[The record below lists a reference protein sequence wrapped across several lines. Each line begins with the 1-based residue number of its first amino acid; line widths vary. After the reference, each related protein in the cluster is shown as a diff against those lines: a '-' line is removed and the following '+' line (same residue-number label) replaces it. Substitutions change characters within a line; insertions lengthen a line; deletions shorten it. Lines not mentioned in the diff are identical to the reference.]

1 MPFYIILGTKI
12 QLFHDITGGCA
23 PFLVHLQY
31 KLTKHMNERESIIS
45 LREQL
50 HRHNYNYYVL
60 NAPVISDKEFDEMM
74 HELQELEARH
84 PDMFDPNSPTQRVGS
99 DLNDEFQT
107 VPHRRPMLSLA
118 NTYNLE
124 EVREFYQR
132 VSDGLHGQ
140 PFQVCAELKYDGLS
154 ISLHYREGK
163 LVQAVTRGDGIQGD
177 DVTAN
182 VRTIRSIPLVL
193 DSTRGEIPEEFEIR
207 GEVLM
212 PWQSFERLNT
222 ERQEAGEDLFAN
234 PRNAASG
241 TLKSKDPKVVSRR
254 GLDAYLYYLLGED
267 IPSTGHYENMES
279 ARSWGFQVSK
289 DMKLCNTL
297 EELWEYINYWD
308 VHRKELPVATDGIV
322 IKVNSLAQQKA
333 LGMTAKSPRWAI
345 AYKFQA
351 EQASTILRE
360 VTFQVGRTGVVT
372 PVANMDSVL
381 LSGTM
386 VHRAT
391 LHNADVMDALNLHI
405 GDHVLVE
412 KGGEII
418 PKIVGKKTPADP
430 KTLPPAPPQGRGVV
444 TTDLCPHQQNIIP
457 PPLVG
462 GMGRGPEGAETTDL
476 CPHQTVHY
484 TPSPCGRAGEGAAIP
499 IRFIQRCPVCG
510 TPLVRAQ
517 EEASH
522 YCPNDLH
529 CAPQIIGR
537 LEHFVSRKAMNI
549 NLVGPE
555 LIQQY
560 YRNGLLHDLSDF
572 YRITHDKKVADSVAR
587 SVEVPFERVLFA
599 LGIRFVG
606 EIAAKTLARKFK
618 NIDSLMSATAEQLLE
633 TDGIGKVIA
642 ESLINYFS
650 SGENRALIERL
661 RQAGLQFTLSEEQL
675 SAHSTTLQGQ
685 SIVISGVFAHHSRDE
700 YKRIIEQHG
709 GKNVGSISGKTSFI
723 LAGDN
728 MGPSK
733 LEKVEKLG
741 VRIVSEDEFLA
752 MIGQE

>member
-1 MPFYIILGTKI
+1 
-12 QLFHDITGGCA
+12 
-23 PFLVHLQY
+23 
-31 KLTKHMNERESIIS
+31 MNERESIIS

-74 HELQELEARH
+74 HRLQALEEKY
-84 PDMFDPNSPTQRVGS
+84 PDMSDPNSPTRRVGS
-99 DLNDEFQT
+99 DLNDEFRT

-154 ISLHYREGK
+154 ISLHYRNGK
-163 LVQAVTRGDGIQGD
+163 LVQALTRGDGVQGD

-193 DSTRGEIPEEFEIR
+193 DSSREDIPEEFEIR

-212 PWQSFERLNT
+212 PWQSFERLND
-222 ERQEAGEDLFAN
+222 ERSQAGEDLFAN

-241 TLKSKDPKVVSRR
+241 TLKSKDPKVVSQR

-289 DMKLCNTL
+289 DMRLCNTL
-297 EELWEYINYWD
+297 EELWEYISYWD

-351 EQASTILRE
+351 EQACTILRE

-391 LHNADVMDALNLHI
+391 LHNADVLEALDLHI

-418 PKIVGKKTPADP
+418 PKIVGK
-430 KTLPPAPPQGRGVV
+430 
-444 TTDLCPHQQNIIP
+444 
-457 PPLVG
+457 
-462 GMGRGPEGAETTDL
+462 EETENSEKSEYSEYSDTSDDK
-476 CPHQTVHY
+476 H
-484 TPSPCGRAGEGAAIP
+484 SPFRFP
-499 IRFIQRCPVCG
+499 FSVFRSPVRFIQRCPVCG
-510 TPLVRAQ
+510 TPLVRGE

-549 NLVGPE
+549 SQVGPE

-560 YRNGLLHDLSDF
+560 YRNGMLHDVSDF

-587 SVEVPFERVLFA
+587 STEVPFERVLFA

-618 NIDSLMSATAEQLLE
+618 DIDSLMSATMEQLLE
-633 TDGIGKVIA
+633 TDGIGNVIA
-642 ESLINYFS
+642 ESIINYFAS
-650 SGENRALIERL
+650 EENRALIERL

-675 SAHSTTLQGQ
+675 STHSTTLQGQ

-723 LAGDN
+723 LAGEN

-733 LEKVEKLG
+733 LEKAEKLG

>member
-1 MPFYIILGTKI
+1 
-12 QLFHDITGGCA
+12 
-23 PFLVHLQY
+23 
-31 KLTKHMNERESIIS
+31 MNERESIIS

-74 HELQELEARH
+74 HLLQTLEENH
-84 PDMFDPNSPTQRVGS
+84 PDMYDPNSPTQRVGS

-154 ISLHYREGK
+154 ISLHYKHGQ

-193 DSTRGEIPEEFEIR
+193 DSTTGNIPKEFEIR

-212 PWQSFERLNT
+212 PWQSFERLNA
-222 ERQEAGEDLFAN
+222 ERQEAGDDLFAN

-254 GLDAYLYYLLGED
+254 GLDAYLYYLLGDD

-279 ARSWGFQVSK
+279 ARSWGFQVSR
-289 DMKLCNTL
+289 DMKLCNSL

-322 IKVNSLAQQKA
+322 IKVNSLAQQTA

-391 LHNADVMDALNLHI
+391 LHNADVMDALDLHI

-418 PKIVGKKTPADP
+418 PKIVGKEETENGERKTENSE
-430 KTLPPAPPQGRGVV
+430 KS
-444 TTDLCPHQQNIIP
+444 
-457 PPLVG
+457 
-462 GMGRGPEGAETTDL
+462 EYSEYSETSDDK
-476 CPHQTVHY
+476 H
-484 TPSPCGRAGEGAAIP
+484 SPFRFPFSVFRSP

-510 TPLVRAQ
+510 TQLVRGE

-560 YRNGLLHDLSDF
+560 YRNGMLHDVSDF

-618 NIDSLMSATAEQLLE
+618 NIDSLMSATSEQLLE

-642 ESLINYFS
+642 ESLINYFAS
-650 SGENRALIERL
+650 EENRALIERL
-661 RQAGLQFTLSEEQL
+661 RQAGLQLTLSEEQL
-675 SAHSTTLQGQ
+675 SAHSTTLQGL
-685 SIVISGVFAHHSRDE
+685 SIVISGVFARHSRDE

-733 LEKVEKLG
+733 LEKAEKLG

>member
-1 MPFYIILGTKI
+1 
-12 QLFHDITGGCA
+12 
-23 PFLVHLQY
+23 
-31 KLTKHMNERESIIS
+31 MNERESIIS

-60 NAPVISDKEFDEMM
+60 NAPTISDKEFDEMM
-74 HELQELEARH
+74 HRLQALEEKY
-84 PDMFDPNSPTQRVGS
+84 PDMSDPNSPTRRVGS
-99 DLNDEFQT
+99 DLNDEFRT

-154 ISLHYREGK
+154 ISLHYRDGK
-163 LVQAVTRGDGIQGD
+163 LVQALTRGDGVQGD

-182 VRTIRSIPLVL
+182 MRTIRSIPLVL
-193 DSTRGEIPEEFEIR
+193 DSSREDIPEEFEIR

-212 PWQSFERLNT
+212 PWQSFERLNG
-222 ERQEAGEDLFAN
+222 ERSQAGEDLFAN

-241 TLKSKDPKVVSRR
+241 TLKSKDPKVVSQR

-289 DMKLCNTL
+289 DMRLCNTL
-297 EELWEYINYWD
+297 EELWEYISYWD

-351 EQASTILRE
+351 EQACTILRE

-391 LHNADVMDALNLHI
+391 LHNADVLEALDLHI

-418 PKIVGKKTPADP
+418 PKIVGKEETENEDRRTENGKRKTENSE
-430 KTLPPAPPQGRGVV
+430 KS
-444 TTDLCPHQQNIIP
+444 
-457 PPLVG
+457 
-462 GMGRGPEGAETTDL
+462 EYSEYSEYSETSDDK
-476 CPHQTVHY
+476 H
-484 TPSPCGRAGEGAAIP
+484 SPFRFP
-499 IRFIQRCPVCG
+499 FSVFRSPVRFIQRCPVCG
-510 TPLVRAQ
+510 TPLVRGE

-549 NLVGPE
+549 SQVGPE

-560 YRNGLLHDLSDF
+560 YRNGMLHDVSDF

-587 SVEVPFERVLFA
+587 STEVPFERVLFA

-618 NIDSLMSATAEQLLE
+618 DIDSLMSATMEQLLE
-633 TDGIGKVIA
+633 TDGIGNVIA
-642 ESLINYFS
+642 ESIINYFAS
-650 SGENRALIERL
+650 EENCALIERL

-675 SAHSTTLQGQ
+675 STHSTTLQGQ

-723 LAGDN
+723 LAGEN

-733 LEKVEKLG
+733 LEKAEKLG

>member
-1 MPFYIILGTKI
+1 
-12 QLFHDITGGCA
+12 
-23 PFLVHLQY
+23 
-31 KLTKHMNERESIIS
+31 MNERESIIS

-74 HELQELEARH
+74 HRLQDLEEKY
-84 PDMFDPNSPTQRVGS
+84 PDMSDPNSPTQRVGS
-99 DLNDEFQT
+99 DLNAEVRT

-154 ISLHYREGK
+154 ISLHYRDGK
-163 LVQAVTRGDGIQGD
+163 LVQALTRGDGVQGD

-193 DSTRGEIPEEFEIR
+193 DSSREDIPEEFEIR

-212 PWQSFERLNT
+212 PWQSFERLNG
-222 ERQEAGEDLFAN
+222 ERSQAGEDLFAN

-241 TLKSKDPKVVSRR
+241 TLKSKDPKVVSQR

-267 IPSTGHYENMES
+267 MPSTGHYENMES

-289 DMKLCNTL
+289 DMRLCNTL
-297 EELWEYINYWD
+297 EELWEYISYWD

-351 EQASTILRE
+351 EQACTILRE

-391 LHNADVMDALNLHI
+391 LHNADVLEALDLHI

-418 PKIVGKKTPADP
+418 PKIVGK
-430 KTLPPAPPQGRGVV
+430 
-444 TTDLCPHQQNIIP
+444 
-457 PPLVG
+457 
-462 GMGRGPEGAETTDL
+462 EETENEEKSEYSEYSEYSDDK
-476 CPHQTVHY
+476 H
-484 TPSPCGRAGEGAAIP
+484 SPFRFPFSVFRSP

-510 TPLVRAQ
+510 TPLVRGE

-549 NLVGPE
+549 SQVGPE

-560 YRNGLLHDLSDF
+560 YRNGMLHDVSDF

-587 SVEVPFERVLFA
+587 STEVPFERVLFA

-618 NIDSLMSATAEQLLE
+618 DIDSLMSATMEQLLE
-633 TDGIGKVIA
+633 TDGIGNVIA
-642 ESLINYFS
+642 ESIINYFAS
-650 SGENRALIERL
+650 EENRALIERL

-675 SAHSTTLQGQ
+675 STHSTTLQGQ

-723 LAGDN
+723 LAGEN

-733 LEKVEKLG
+733 LEKAEKLG

>member
-1 MPFYIILGTKI
+1 
-12 QLFHDITGGCA
+12 
-23 PFLVHLQY
+23 
-31 KLTKHMNERESIIS
+31 MNERESIIS

-74 HELQELEARH
+74 HRLQDLEEKY
-84 PDMFDPNSPTQRVGS
+84 PDMSDPNSPTQRVGS
-99 DLNDEFQT
+99 DLNDEFRT

-154 ISLHYREGK
+154 ISLHYRDGK
-163 LVQAVTRGDGIQGD
+163 LVQALTRGDGVQGD

-193 DSTRGEIPEEFEIR
+193 DSSREDIPEEFEIR

-212 PWQSFERLNT
+212 PWQSFERLNG
-222 ERQEAGEDLFAN
+222 ERSQAGEDLFAN

-241 TLKSKDPKVVSRR
+241 TLKSKDPKVVSQR

-267 IPSTGHYENMES
+267 IASTGHYENMES

-289 DMKLCNTL
+289 DMRLCNTL
-297 EELWEYINYWD
+297 EELWEYISYWD

-351 EQASTILRE
+351 EQACTILRE

-391 LHNADVMDALNLHI
+391 LHNADVLEALDLHI

-418 PKIVGKKTPADP
+418 PKIVGKKETENGKR
-430 KTLPPAPPQGRGVV
+430 KTE
-444 TTDLCPHQQNIIP
+444 NS
-457 PPLVG
+457 
-462 GMGRGPEGAETTDL
+462 EKSEYSEYSETSDDK
-476 CPHQTVHY
+476 H
-484 TPSPCGRAGEGAAIP
+484 SPFRFPFSVFRSP

-510 TPLVRAQ
+510 TPLVRGE

-549 NLVGPE
+549 SQVGPE

-560 YRNGLLHDLSDF
+560 YRNGMLHDVSDF

-587 SVEVPFERVLFA
+587 STEVPFERVLFA

-618 NIDSLMSATAEQLLE
+618 NIDSLMSATMEQLLE
-633 TDGIGKVIA
+633 TDGIGNVIA
-642 ESLINYFS
+642 ESIINYFAS
-650 SGENRALIERL
+650 EENRALIERL
-661 RQAGLQFTLSEEQL
+661 RLAGLQFTLSEEQL
-675 SAHSTTLQGQ
+675 STHSTTLQGQ
-685 SIVISGVFAHHSRDE
+685 SIVISGVFVHHSRDE

-723 LAGDN
+723 LAGEN

-733 LEKVEKLG
+733 LEKAEKLG

>member
-1 MPFYIILGTKI
+1 
-12 QLFHDITGGCA
+12 
-23 PFLVHLQY
+23 
-31 KLTKHMNERESIIS
+31 MNEEESILY

-50 HRHNYNYYVL
+50 HLHNHKYYVL
-60 NAPVISDKEFDEMM
+60 NAPTISDMEFDKMM
-74 HELQELEARH
+74 HKLQALEERH
-84 PDMFDPNSPTQRVGS
+84 PEMYDPNSPSQRVGS
-99 DLNDEFQT
+99 DLNDEFPT
-107 VPHRRPMLSLA
+107 VVHRHPMLSLA
-118 NTYNLE
+118 NTYSID
-124 EVREFYQR
+124 EVQDFYQR
-132 VSDGLHGQ
+132 VSDGLQGQ

-154 ISLHYREGK
+154 ISLHYQEGQ
-163 LVQAVTRGDGIQGD
+163 LMQAVTRGDGVQGD

-193 DSTRGEIPEEFEIR
+193 HSENDRQIPRDFEIR
-207 GEVLM
+207 GEILM
-212 PWQSFERLNT
+212 PWHSFERLNS
-222 ERQEAGEDLFAN
+222 EREQAGEDLFAN

-254 GLDAYLYYLLGED
+254 GLDAYLYYLLDNENSSD
-267 IPSTGHYENMES
+267 GHYENMLR
-279 ARSWGFQVSK
+279 ARSWGFQVSN
-289 DMKLCNTL
+289 DMKLCNSL
-297 EELWEYINYWD
+297 EELWEYIKYWD
-308 VHRKELPVATDGIV
+308 THRKELPVATDGIV

-372 PVANMDSVL
+372 PVANMDSVA

-391 LHNADVMDALNLHI
+391 LHNADVLDSLNLHI
-405 GDHVLVE
+405 GDYVLVE

-418 PKIVGKKTPADP
+418 PKIVGKDEERQTSVN
-430 KTLPPAPPQGRGVV
+430 QGNKIQFV
-444 TTDLCPHQQNIIP
+444 T
-457 PPLVG
+457 
-462 GMGRGPEGAETTDL
+462 
-476 CPHQTVHY
+476 
-484 TPSPCGRAGEGAAIP
+484 
-499 IRFIQRCPVCG
+499 RCPVCG
-510 TPLVRAQ
+510 TTLKRGE

-529 CAPQIIGR
+529 CTPQIIGR

-549 NLVGPE
+549 GLVGPE
-555 LIQQY
+555 LIQHY
-560 YRNGLLHDLSDF
+560 HRNGWLNNVADLYTIS
-572 YRITHDKKVADSVAR
+572 HDKKVADSVAR

-618 NIDSLMSATAEQLLE
+618 NIDKLMSASTDELLE

-642 ESLINYFS
+642 ESLINYFAS
-650 SGENRALIERL
+650 EENRALIERL
-661 RQAGLQFTLSEEQL
+661 KSAGLQFSLSEEQL
-675 SAHSTTLQGQ
+675 STHSTTLDGQ

-723 LAGDN
+723 LAGEN

-733 LEKVEKLG
+733 LEKAEKLG

-752 MIGQE
+752 MIESGK